1 MNIIKENK
9 KNAKIEKNNKDRT
22 KMEFEPLKKQ
32 NPNEDSK
39 QNLEIKKS
47 GYIDYYYSKE
57 WSSNYFKLN

>member
-32 NPNEDSK
+32 NPTEDSK